1 MADYKKN
8 PKNPYVIKVP
18 NKVRK
23 KITMH
28 EKNEKDK

>member
-8 PKNPYVIKVP
+8 PKKPYEVKVR

-28 EKNEKDK
+28 EKGKMR